1 MTNIYVGN
9 ISFQTSDSDL
19 EQLFAEY
26 GQVDRAN
33 VVMDRQTGR
42 SRGFGFVEMA
52 NDAEAQKAI
61 TELNGKDIGGR
72 ALTVNIAKPRADRP
86 ARGGPGGGRGG
97 RSGGGDGGGRY

>member
-9 ISFQTSDSDL
+9 ISFQTSDADL

-26 GQVDRAN
+26 GRVDRAN

-61 TELNGKDIGGR
+61 AELNGKELGGR
-72 ALTVNIAKPRADRP
+72 TLTVNVARPRTDRP
-86 ARGGPGGGRGG
+86 ARGGMGSGRGG
-97 RSGGGDGGGRY
+97 GGGGGGRY

>member
-1 MTNIYVGN
+1 VTNIYVGN

>member
-19 EQLFAEY
+19 EQLFAEF

-33 VVMDRQTGR
+33 VVIDRQTGR

-52 NDAEAQKAI
+52 NEAEAQKAI
-61 TELNGKDIGGR
+61 SELNGKEIGGR
-72 ALTVNIAKPRADRP
+72 TLTVNIARPRTDRP
-86 ARGGPGGGRGG
+86 AGRGGMGGGRGG
-97 RSGGGDGGGRY
+97 SGGRY